1 MPAPAA
7 PEAVQGADR
16 WHLWHNLGEHVEKEV
31 ARHRLRLP
39 GPAVQPGPDGQPEP
53 SGDFAHA
60 AAYAVGHVLPERTH
74 ARYRRVHE
82 LLGQGASMHEAAREL
97 GLCYNTVRKY
107 ARADSADA
115 LTGASW
121 ANRGTILDPYKP
133 YLHQRLGEGP
143 ASTAALHRQI
153 TARGYR
159 GSYGTVEA
167 YIRELRA
174 SGIVPAPG
182 PAPPTVRQVA
192 GWIMTDPE
200 ALNEDKQTRLKAV
213 LTNCPELESLAAHVR
228 GFATML
234 TELRGDRLRDWLD
247 AVHND
252 TLPSL
257 HAFANGI
264 DRDREAVIAGLTLP
278 YSSGVV
284 EAHINR
290 IKMIKRQMFGRAGFQ
305 LLRQRILL
313 S

>member
-1 MPAPAA
+1 M
-7 PEAVQGADR
+7 
-16 WHLWHNLGEHVEKEV
+16 
-31 ARHRLRLP
+31 
-39 GPAVQPGPDGQPEP
+39 
-53 SGDFAHA
+53 
-60 AAYAVGHVLPERTH
+60 
-74 ARYRRVHE
+74 
-82 LLGQGASMHEAAREL
+82 
-97 GLCYNTVRKY
+97 RKY

-159 GSYGTVEA
+159 GSYGTVKA

-213 LTNCPELESLAAHVR
+213 LANCPELESLAPHVR

-247 AVHND
+247 AVYIN

-284 EAHINR
+284 EGHINR
-290 IKMIKRQMFGRAGFQ
+290 IKMIKCQMFGRAGFQ
-305 LLRQRILL
+305 LLR
-313 S
+313 